1 MGKRFCN
8 FKILIV
14 ISLCMFCL
22 EGVAQQRVVRRQPTS
37 PKVTTKQKR
46 EKPRRK
52 EKAVETYQEAQQLE
66 MPSIFDGYMLQSAPF
81 GYNCQKE
88 DVRKEDVET
97 VGGQK
102 LHSFSVVVGN
112 FMNRNNAI
120 GMYLDLLKRGY
131 YPSIAYSSTSTFYR
145 VVLGTTDNLRDAIYW
160 KERFIGV
167 YPASWL
173 LYKE

>member
-14 ISLCMFCL
+14 VSLCMFCL

-46 EKPRRK
+46 KMPRRK
-52 EKAVETYQEAQQLE
+52 EKAVEIYQEAQQLE
-66 MPSIFDGYMLQSAPF
+66 MPSIFDGYLLQSAPS

-88 DVRKEDVET
+88 DVRKEDIQT

-102 LHSFSVVVGN
+102 
-112 FMNRNNAI
+112 
-120 GMYLDLLKRGY
+120 
-131 YPSIAYSSTSTFYR
+131 
-145 VVLGTTDNLRDAIYW
+145 
-160 KERFIGV
+160 
-167 YPASWL
+167 
-173 LYKE
+173 

>member
-1 MGKRFCN
+1 
-8 FKILIV
+8 
-14 ISLCMFCL
+14 
-22 EGVAQQRVVRRQPTS
+22 
-37 PKVTTKQKR
+37 
-46 EKPRRK
+46 
-52 EKAVETYQEAQQLE
+52 
-66 MPSIFDGYMLQSAPF
+66 MPSIFDGYLLQSAPS

-88 DVRKEDVET
+88 DVRKEDVQT

-131 YPSIAYSSTSTFYR
+131 YPSIAYSGASTYYR

>member
-14 ISLCMFCL
+14 VSLCMFCL

-66 MPSIFDGYMLQSAPF
+66 MPSIFDGYLLQSAPS

-88 DVRKEDVET
+88 DVRKEDVQT

-120 GMYLDLLKRGY
+120 GMYLDLQKRGY
-131 YPSIAYSSTSTFYR
+131 YPSIAYSGASTYYR
-145 VVLGTTDNLRDAIYW
+145 VVI
-160 KERFIGV
+160 
-167 YPASWL
+167 
-173 LYKE
+173 

>member
-52 EKAVETYQEAQQLE
+52 EKAVETYQEAR
-66 MPSIFDGYMLQSAPF
+66 S
-81 GYNCQKE
+81 KE
-88 DVRKEDVET
+88 HV
-97 VGGQK
+97 
-102 LHSFSVVVGN
+102 
-112 FMNRNNAI
+112 
-120 GMYLDLLKRGY
+120 
-131 YPSIAYSSTSTFYR
+131 
-145 VVLGTTDNLRDAIYW
+145 
-160 KERFIGV
+160 
-167 YPASWL
+167 
-173 LYKE
+173 

>member
-1 MGKRFCN
+1 MGKRICK
-8 FKILIV
+8 FKILIMV
-14 ISLCMFCL
+14 SLCMYSL

-46 EKPRRK
+46 KMPRRK
-52 EKAVETYQEAQQLE
+52 EKEVEIYQEAQQLE
-66 MPSIFDGYMLQSAPF
+66 MPSIFDGYLLHSAPS

-88 DVRKEDVET
+88 DVRKEDVQT

-120 GMYLDLLKRGY
+120 GMYLDLQKRGY
-131 YPSIAYSSTSTFYR
+131 YPSIAYSGASAYYR

-160 KERFIGV
+160 KERLIGV

>member
-14 ISLCMFCL
+14 VSLCMFCL

-46 EKPRRK
+46 KMPRRK
-52 EKAVETYQEAQQLE
+52 EKAVEIYQEAQQLE
-66 MPSIFDGYMLQSAPF
+66 MPSIFDGYLLQSAPS

-88 DVRKEDVET
+88 DVQT

-102 LHSFSVVVGN
+102 LHSFSVVVEN
-112 FMNRNNAI
+112 FMNRINAI
-120 GMYLDLLKRGY
+120 GMYLDLQKRGY
-131 YPSIAYSSTSTFYR
+131 YPSIAYSGASTYYR

-160 KERFIGV
+160 KERLIGV